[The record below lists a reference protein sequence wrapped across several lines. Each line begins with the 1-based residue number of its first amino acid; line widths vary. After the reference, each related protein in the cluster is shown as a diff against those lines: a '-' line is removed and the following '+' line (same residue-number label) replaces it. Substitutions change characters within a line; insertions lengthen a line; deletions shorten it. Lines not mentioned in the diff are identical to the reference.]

1 MLLRSRFRIH
11 LTCAAAALSWLA
23 WVGTAWAQSPAWPTK
38 PVRVIVPYPPGGPTD
53 VVARVLFQQVS
64 ESTGQPF
71 VLDHRP
77 GAGGNIGAELVARSA
92 PDGYTLLV
100 ATTAHA
106 INASLFKKL
115 NHDVLKDF
123 APVSLLTQGPLV
135 LVTHPQFP
143 ARNVRE
149 LIDLARSK
157 PVTFASSGN
166 GQSTHLSAELFNT
179 MAGIKMV
186 HVPYKGSAPALSDVM
201 AAQVD
206 VMFDT
211 SLTAMPLVRAGKLKA
226 LGVTSAVRSNVVP
239 GVPTISESGLAGY
252 QVLAWNGVLVP
263 AGTPD
268 AVIQLLN
275 EHIRKA
281 MQLTQVKEQFAA
293 QGFQAA
299 SDTPE
304 QFKVFLQKEV
314 EQWARTVKASGAT
327 ID

>member
-1 MLLRSRFRIH
+1 MRG
-11 LTCAAAALSWLA
+11 TWAVAVLSWCLGGGGAWGQSLA
-23 WVGTAWAQSPAWPTK
+23 WPVK
-38 PVRVIVPYPPGGPTD
+38 PVRVFVPYPPGGPTD
-53 VVARVLFQQVS
+53 VVARVLFQQVA

-77 GAGGNIGAELVARSA
+77 GAGGNIGADLVAKSN

-106 INASLFKKL
+106 INATLFKKL

-143 ARNVRE
+143 ASNVRE
-149 LIDLARSK
+149 LIEWARSK
-157 PVTFASSGN
+157 PITFASSGN
-166 GQSTHLSAELFNT
+166 GQSTHLSAELFNA
-179 MAGIKMV
+179 MAGIKMI
-186 HVPYKGSAPALSDVM
+186 HVPYKGSAPALSDLM
-201 AAQVD
+201 ATQVD

-226 LGVTSAVRSNVVP
+226 LGVTSAVRSGVVP
-239 GVPTISESGLAGY
+239 GVPTISETGLAGY
-252 QVLAWNGVLVP
+252 QVLAWNGVLAP
-263 AGTPD
+263 SGTPD
-268 AVIQLLN
+268 AVVATLN
-275 EHIRKA
+275 EHIRRA
-281 MQLTQVKEQFAA
+281 MQLPQIKEQFAA

-299 SDTPE
+299 SNTPE
-304 QFKVFLQKEV
+304 QFRSFLQKEV
-314 EQWARTVKASGAT
+314 EQWARTVKTSGAT